1 MSLGFSDFIALVI
14 SALGIYVVVL
24 EVKTFLKNCK
34 WPWRWIYM
42 FKAFS
47 ALYMSVVFFL
57 AFLNVWGADGR
68 VDQVVGRIGAILIL
82 ASLALGAIIQY
93 RREGC

>member
-14 SALGIYVVVL
+14 TVLGIWVVIL

-34 WPWRWIYM
+34 WPWRWIYI
-42 FKAFS
+42 FKGFA
-47 ALYMSVVFFL
+47 ALYMSTAFFL

-82 ASLALGAIIQY
+82 SSLVLGAIVQY
-93 RREGC
+93 RREDC